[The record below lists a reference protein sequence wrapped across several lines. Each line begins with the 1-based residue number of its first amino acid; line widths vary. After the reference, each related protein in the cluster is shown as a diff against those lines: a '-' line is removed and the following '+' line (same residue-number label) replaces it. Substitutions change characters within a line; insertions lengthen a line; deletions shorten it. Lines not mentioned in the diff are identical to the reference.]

1 VRKQA
6 KSYGTCALAEG
17 IDVAGK
23 RLTMIEDVVTT
34 GGQILESTEALR
46 SLGARVAHCLCV
58 IQRNPDATRILADQ
72 GVVLL
77 TLFHESDLMDASA
90 RST

>member
-1 VRKQA
+1 
-6 KSYGTCALAEG
+6 
-17 IDVAGK
+17 
-23 RLTMIEDVVTT
+23 
-34 GGQILESTEALR
+34 
-46 SLGARVAHCLCV
+46 V